1 MVLDAARA
9 PPPVPAKALSERV
22 AYVHTIPLPTIP
34 ASNKSID
41 NPRVSPSQP
50 LLQSL
55 LAMLKELVGVLLV
68 DVAAVAVVTPV
79 VLSRKPLMNLTPR
92 WPTTGGLQA
101 RQVLQG
107 PILLPTPTGPPS
119 PLRQMVVEMLVW
131 TMKATFW

>member
-22 AYVHTIPLPTIP
+22 AYANTIPLSTIP
-34 ASNKSID
+34 ASNKSAD
-41 NPRVSPSQP
+41 NPRVSPSRP

-55 LAMLKELVGVLLV
+55 PATLRELVDALLV

-79 VLSRKPLMNLTPR
+79 APSQKPLMNLTLR

-107 PILLPTPTGPPS
+107 PILLPTPTEPPS
-119 PLRQMVVEMLVW
+119 PLRQMVAEMLAW
-131 TMKATFW
+131 TMKGTFW